1 MKGEDFWKRRE
12 NGKEISF
19 ESGRNVWTRR
29 LLDEAVVVLRK
40 TKLTTYLYPQ
50 VHVYTEQII
59 LRIDDDNSV
68 YMQVHVSFK
77 CRTERNSNEV
87 DKNA

>member
-1 MKGEDFWKRRE
+1 MDPSDHSIISVVKEGEKNDLLSVKGEDFWKRRE

-40 TKLTTYLYPQ
+40 TKLTTYLHVQ
-50 VHVYTEQII
+50 VYVYNTQ
-59 LRIDDDNSV
+59 N
-68 YMQVHVSFK
+68 
-77 CRTERNSNEV
+77 
-87 DKNA
+87 